1 MTRNFGHLVCSTDTS
16 DADARPPVP
25 GPARALPVARRPAAA
40 TRGPRGRSPA
50 FRRLSPVAPLPGLTL
65 SAFSA
70 KSLIL
75 HLPTN
80 KSRVTFWTNEMV
92 TQNHNRHRPNDREG
106 PKSLCAASRIRDA
119 LWGTS
124 PTASSVRC
132 GSRVA
137 SDLPADARWLR
148 ECTGDRQPGHHE
160 GHSELKAGSIKQ
172 PAVHTLNSN

>member
-1 MTRNFGHLVCSTDTS
+1 MTRNFGHLVCSTGTS
-16 DADARPPVP
+16 DADARPPFP

-40 TRGPRGRSPA
+40 TCGPRGRSPA
-50 FRRLSPVAPLPGLTL
+50 FRRLSPAAPLPGLTL
-65 SAFSA
+65 SAFST

-119 LWGTS
+119 LWGNLAHRLFCKMRLS
-124 PTASSVRC
+124 RGERPPRRC
-132 GSRVA
+132 QVA
-137 SDLPADARWLR
+137 PGTHW
-148 ECTGDRQPGHHE
+148 GQPGHHE
-160 GHSELKAGSIKQ
+160 GHGELKAGSIKQ
-172 PAVHTLNSN
+172 PAVHTLDSN